1 MRIYPK
7 NAKELIDGVLNTS
20 PHRKANYCAEC
31 DELVEEPMM
40 ICRDDIKRRGP
51 EKIFVDDR
59 ATKKFAKMLQMV
71 MEELRIIATGHERN
85 DDHVTAAY
93 SNKMRLKAARLG
105 ATIALEN
112 LDKMAE
118 EE

>member
-1 MRIYPK
+1 MK
-7 NAKELIDGVLNTS
+7 AKELIETELAKSAG
-20 PHRKANYCAEC
+20 RKANYCDDC
-31 DELVEEPMM
+31 DEYVEEPMM
-40 ICRDDIKRRGP
+40 VCRYQSMRTA
-51 EKIFVDDR
+51 KIYVDDKN
-59 ATKKFAKMLQMV
+59 TKKMANMLLMV
-71 MEELRIIATGHERN
+71 MEELRTITTGHERN
-85 DDHVTAAY
+85 DDGVTAAY